1 MKQIIERL
9 IITILCLCVLGTVGF
24 FAVGNGIY
32 SYALLRKGDVG
43 YTEEQ
48 EKRWIVQNSKDVYI
62 TSEDGLK
69 LHAHFKRNPRAK
81 GRYAIM
87 CHGGSGNA
95 IAITPWTRELFRMGF
110 NVLCPNAR
118 AHGKSEGD
126 AKGMGYPERRD
137 IIQWINQIIKKDPD
151 ARILLFGLSVGGAT
165 VLLTSGEN
173 DLPENVKAVVSDCA
187 FTNLYE
193 EFGNIIRRYVPFLPN
208 FPVVDS
214 VSLVCKIRDGY
225 FFREADCVEAVKRS
239 KTPTLFIH
247 GNADTRIPLSMLDT
261 LYENAG
267 CEKEKLIIDGAGHA
281 DARET
286 DPRLYW
292 RTVKNFLKDKFI

>member
-1 MKQIIERL
+1 MKRILKRL
-9 IITILCLCVLGTVGF
+9 FIACICLCLLGTVGF

-32 SYALLRKGDVG
+32 SYALVKKTEPG

-81 GRYAIM
+81 GRYAVM

-95 IAITPWTRELFRMGF
+95 IAVTPWTRELFRMGF

-118 AHGKSEGD
+118 AHGKSEGNV
-126 AKGMGYPERRD
+126 KGMGYPERRD
-137 IIQWINQIIKKDPD
+137 IIQWINKIVEKDPD
-151 ARILLFGLSVGGAT
+151 AQILLFGLSVGGST
-165 VLLTSGEN
+165 VLFTSGES
-173 DLPENVKAVVSDCA
+173 DLPDNVKAVVSDCA
-187 FTNLYE
+187 FTTLYE
-193 EFGNIIRRYVPFLPN
+193 EFGNIIRRYVPFLPD

-214 VSLVCKIRDGY
+214 VSAVSKIRDGY
-225 FFREADCVEAVKRS
+225 SFREADCVEAVKRS
-239 KTPTLFIH
+239 TTPTLFIH
-247 GNADTRIPLSMLDT
+247 GDADTRIPLSMMDT
-261 LYENAG
+261 LYENAL
-267 CEKEKLIIDGAGHA
+267 CEKEKLIIEGAGHA

-286 DPRLYW
+286 DPELYW
-292 RTVKNFLKDKFI
+292 STVRRFIEKYI